1 MIHLPFCFSTI
12 GYGNTAP
19 LTPEGKRLV
28 MSLGFFS
35 ILAFSSCIGSAAF
48 VTLCIVE
55 DFFKRIKMLRRMTE
69 GALSAIFWFF
79 SLSIWIV
86 IVAAISDAYVKSK
99 VGTNFPFFDH
109 VWFSYISIMTVGF
122 GDYHIF
128 HEGFLHE
135 NMLYIPVL
143 LLMGFVFLAN
153 FLVKLS
159 RIKFF
164 EIIAE
169 KLGLSDHDMSLDV
182 ILAKDRAM
190 KLEQVNDKKHV
201 GNEVIENGNP
211 RDAENPDDDDDDD
224 DSFDDIK
231 PKGGQQKRSDSNYAA
246 VDDDDISYE

>member
-1 MIHLPFCFSTI
+1 VIHLPFCFSTI

-28 MSLGFFS
+28 VSLGFFS
-35 ILAFSSCIGSAAF
+35 ILAFTSCIGSAAF

-69 GALSAIFWFF
+69 GALSAFFWYF
-79 SLSIWIV
+79 SLIIWIV
-86 IVAAISDAYVKSK
+86 IVAAISDAYVRAFLRLDM
-99 VGTNFPFFDH
+99 TFRDH
-109 VWFSYISIMTVGF
+109 MWFSYISITTVGF
-122 GDYHIF
+122 GDRYVN

-143 LLMGFVFLAN
+143 LLIGFVFLAN
-153 FLVKLS
+153 CLVKLS

-169 KLGLSDHDMSLDV
+169 KLGFSDHDMSLDV
-182 ILAKDRAM
+182 ILARNRRMRREKKD
-190 KLEQVNDKKHV
+190 V
-201 GNEVIENGNP
+201 GNEVIEIGNP
-211 RDAENPDDDDDDD
+211 RDAENPDDDDDDIV
-224 DSFDDIK
+224 FDDIK

>member
-1 MIHLPFCFSTI
+1 VIHLPFCFSTI

-19 LTPEGKRLV
+19 LTLEGKRLV

-35 ILAFSSCIGSAAF
+35 ILAFTSCIGSAAF

-69 GALSAIFWFF
+69 GALSAFFWYF
-79 SLSIWIV
+79 SLIIWIV
-86 IVAAISDAYVKSK
+86 IVAAISDAYVRAFLRLDM
-99 VGTNFPFFDH
+99 TFRDH
-109 VWFSYISIMTVGF
+109 MWFSYISITTVGF
-122 GDYHIF
+122 GDRYVN

-143 LLMGFVFLAN
+143 LLIGFVFLAN
-153 FLVKLS
+153 CLVKLS

-169 KLGLSDHDMSLDV
+169 KLGFSDSDMSLDV

-211 RDAENPDDDDDDD
+211 RDAANPDDDDI
-224 DSFDDIK
+224 FDDNMGRTAIAK
-231 PKGGQQKRSDSNYAA
+231 C
-246 VDDDDISYE
+246 